1 LNPIEI
7 GKRIQELRKR
17 KYRNRTEFAEALQ
30 TSEGNV
36 KRIENGLGL
45 PSIDLLVRTSILL
58 NVPTDVILF
67 GQDVLPSEKDWESLN
82 RIYRTLS
89 ETGRKTLN
97 NIGQELLSLESSLK
111 NHRG

>member
-1 LNPIEI
+1 MNPIEI
-7 GKRIQELRKR
+7 GKRIQELRKK
-17 KYRNRTEFAEALQ
+17 KYRNRAEFAEALQ

-58 NVPTDVILF
+58 NTSTDVILF
-67 GQDVLPSEKDWESLN
+67 GHDASPSEKDWESLN
-82 RIYRTLS
+82 RIYRSLS

-111 NHRG
+111 HHRE